1 MAGIF
6 SRFIFNNA
14 IFNTGNDSPDAPTSR
29 GGVAD
34 YRAYRKQLQK
44 IAKAADRRL
53 YRKAEIK
60 IEKLLKTA
68 APEVKAEIIAVQRQ
82 IDFGALAQ
90 AESAELHLLLLEAI
104 KKLDLLVA
112 QAILLDE
119 DEDLILMM
127 ALS

>member
-14 IFNTGNDSPDAPTSR
+14 IFNTDGGQTPVETR

-34 YRAYRKQLQK
+34 YRAYRKQLKK
-44 IAKAADRRL
+44 IAQAADRRL

-60 IEKLLKTA
+60 IEKLVKE
-68 APEVKAEIIAVQRQ
+68 APAEIKQQAITIQRE
-82 IDFGALAQ
+82 IDFAALAKN
-90 AESAELHLLLLEAI
+90 ESESLQKLLLEAI

-112 QAILLDE
+112 QAILREE
-119 DEDLILMM
+119 DDDLILIM